1 MAKPITPALR
11 ALLATTQYWKADCY
25 TFTLTSGTVLRYTTG
40 DRDITIAGNVFSS
53 ALPFDRSIGSWK
65 IGVEVSSM
73 TLVCG
78 PAATDLVD
86 GVTFKSAARLGQFD
100 GADVQVERAYMP
112 TYGDVSAGTV
122 IIHIGRVGDV
132 EVDGLLVS
140 FTINSHMELLAQKFP
155 RNIYQPGCVW
165 TLYDQGCGLS
175 KAAFTFSRA
184 LLAGST
190 LSILKITDAHAV
202 GYYDLGTIKFTSGG
216 NNKVSRTV
224 KSWDGTN
231 VVLFVPLPRPVTIG
245 DALDCS
251 AGCDLQQAT
260 CGTKFANLPNFRAF
274 PYLPI
279 AETAV

>member
-1 MAKPITPALR
+1 
-11 ALLATTQYWKADCY
+11 
-25 TFTLTSGTVLRYTTG
+25 
-40 DRDITIAGNVFSS
+40 
-53 ALPFDRSIGSWK
+53 
-65 IGVEVSSM
+65 M

-78 PAATDLVD
+78 PKATDLVD

-100 GADVQVERAYMP
+100 GAEVQVERAYMP

-122 IIHIGRVGDV
+122 IIHIGRMGDV
-132 EVDGLLVS
+132 EVDGLLVT
-140 FTINSHMELLAQKFP
+140 FTVNSHMELLNQKLP

-165 TLYDQGCGLS
+165 TLYDAGCGLS
-175 KAAFTFSRA
+175 KAAFTFSRT
-184 LLAGST
+184 LLAGSSA
-190 LSILKITDAHAV
+190 SILKITDGHAV
-202 GYYDLGTIKFTSGG
+202 GYYDLGTIKFTSGA

-231 VVLFVPLPRPVTIG
+231 LVLFVPLPRAVNTG

-260 CGTKFANLPNFRAF
+260 CSGKFANLVNFRAF
-274 PYLPI
+274 PYLPL